1 MQCKDQLQTVFEF
14 LETPKRIV
22 SLVPSQTEL
31 LIDLGLRKQLVGIT
45 KFCTHPSFLK
55 KEKTIVGGTKKVNL
69 KTIKALQ
76 PDIIIGNKEEN
87 TKEII
92 MSCSKIAPVWVSDIY
107 SISDTLEM
115 IFVLGSIFQKETFA
129 SQIIDTITSQL
140 DTFKDFMDKRPSKK
154 VAYLIWQKPFMVS
167 GRHTFINDLLKVNK
181 FETIIESHISSYQEM
196 SIDIFKLQTL
206 ISFRHALFLFHEKHV
221 ETLGNITKKQVML
234 VDGTYFSWYGSRLQH
249 AFRYFKTLH

>member
-69 KTIKALQ
+69 DTIKALR

-115 IFVLGSIFQKETFA
+115 IFVLGSIFQKETYA
-129 SQIIDTITSQL
+129 TQIIDTITSQL
-140 DTFKDFMDKRPSKK
+140 DTFKDFMDKRSTKK
-154 VAYLIWQKPFMVS
+154 VAYLIWQKPFMVA

-181 FETIIESHISSYQEM
+181 FENMVASPISRYPEMAIADLKKADIILLSSEPFPF
-196 SIDIFKLQTL
+196 S
-206 ISFRHALFLFHEKHV
+206 EKHV
-221 ETLGNITKKQVML
+221 KTLGNITKKQVML